1 MQAAAESAPR
11 RRAWLRPVLILVPC
25 ALFVGL
31 LTYALATKGDAPVPG
46 DQAPSFE
53 APLLSGEGTLSLHD
67 FEGKPV
73 FINFWWSG
81 CEPCK
86 EEAPALRRAH
96 AIFGDDVAF
105 VGVNVRDAR
114 VDAVAFADHYRLD
127 YPHVE
132 DDTLDIYRDYGLTGQ
147 PESFFIDR
155 DGEIVEHVA
164 GPIEASALTRLL
176 DVLVTRGG

>member
-1 MQAAAESAPR
+1 MQDAAESPR

-25 ALFVGL
+25 VAFVGL
-31 LTYALATKGDAPVPG
+31 LTYALTTKGDAPVPG
-46 DQAPSFE
+46 DTAPAFE
-53 APLLSGEGTLSLHD
+53 APLLSGEGTLALED
-67 FEGKPV
+67 YEGKPV

-86 EEAPALRRAH
+86 DEAPDLKRAH
-96 AIFGDDVAF
+96 EVYGDEVAF

-114 VDAVAFADHYRLD
+114 VDAVAFARQYDLD

-132 DDTLDIYRDYGLTGQ
+132 DDTLDIYREYGLTGQ

-155 DGEIVEHVA
+155 EGEIVEHVA
-164 GPIEASALTRLL
+164 GPVDAESLGRLL

>member
-1 MQAAAESAPR
+1 MQAVAESAPR

-25 ALFVGL
+25 VAFLGL
-31 LTYALATKGDAPVPG
+31 LTYALVTKGDAPVPG
-46 DQAPSFE
+46 DTAPAFE
-53 APLLSGEGTLSLHD
+53 APLLSGQGTLALEE

-86 EEAPALRRAH
+86 DEAPDLERAYELY
-96 AIFGDDVAF
+96 GDEVAF

-114 VDAVAFADHYRLD
+114 VDALAFAERHDLD

-132 DDTLDIYRDYGLTGQ
+132 DDTLDIYREYGLTGQ

-155 DGEIVEHVA
+155 EGEIVEHVA
-164 GPIEASALTRLL
+164 GPVDAESLGRFL